1 MNAFAVDLHI
11 HSCLSPCAEDDM
23 TPCNIAGMGFLN
35 GLKVMALTDH
45 NTAKNC
51 PAFYAACRE
60 YCIVPVPGMELTT
73 AEDVHMVCLFP
84 ELETALAFDKIVEG
98 KRMKI
103 PNKPAIFGEQVIMG
117 EEDVPIGNDPWF
129 LPAATSLTIE
139 EGAKLVRSM
148 GGVCYPAH
156 IDREANGLLAVLGF
170 FPEEPVFTLAEVHD
184 EDKRDL
190 AEGRK
195 ILVSSDAHR
204 LWEISDGSFFL
215 HLDVDPEA
223 GEEAVRKAF
232 FAMLEKKS

>member
-11 HSCLSPCAEDDM
+11 HSCLSPCGEDDM
-23 TPCNIAGMGFLN
+23 TPCNIAGMGYLN
-35 GLKVMALTDH
+35 GLKIMALTDH

-51 PAFYAACRE
+51 PAFYAACRA
-60 YCIVPVPGMELTT
+60 YGIVPVPGMELTT

-84 ELETALAFDKIVEG
+84 ELETALAFDKTVEER
-98 KRMKI
+98 RMKVR
-103 PNKPAIFGEQVIMG
+103 NKPAIFGEQVIMG

-129 LPAATSLTIE
+129 LPAATSLSIE

-148 GGVCYPAH
+148 GGICYPAH
-156 IDREANGLLAVLGF
+156 IDREANGLLAILGA
-170 FPEEPVFTLAEVHD
+170 FPETPVFTLAELHD

-204 LWEISDGSFFL
+204 LWEISDGSFFV
-215 HLDVDPEA
+215 HLDVEPEA
-223 GEEAVRKAF
+223 GEEAVRKAL
-232 FAMLEKKS
+232 FAMLEKRS

>member
-1 MNAFAVDLHI
+1 
-11 HSCLSPCAEDDM
+11 M
-23 TPCNIAGMGFLN
+23 TPCNVAGMGYLN
-35 GLKVMALTDH
+35 GLKIMALTDH

-51 PAFYAACRE
+51 PAFYAACRA
-60 YCIVPVPGMELTT
+60 YGIVPVPGMELTT

-84 ELETALAFDKIVEG
+84 ELETALAFDRIVEG
-98 KRMKI
+98 RRMKI

-117 EEDVPIGNDPWF
+117 EEDVPVGNDPWF
-129 LPAATSLTIE
+129 LPASTTLSID

-156 IDREANGLLAVLGF
+156 IDREANGLLAILGA
-170 FPEEPVFTLAEVHD
+170 FPETPVFTLAELHD

-204 LWEISDGSFFL
+204 LWEISDGSFFV

-223 GEEAVRKAF
+223 GEEAVRKAL
-232 FAMLEKKS
+232 FAMLEKRS